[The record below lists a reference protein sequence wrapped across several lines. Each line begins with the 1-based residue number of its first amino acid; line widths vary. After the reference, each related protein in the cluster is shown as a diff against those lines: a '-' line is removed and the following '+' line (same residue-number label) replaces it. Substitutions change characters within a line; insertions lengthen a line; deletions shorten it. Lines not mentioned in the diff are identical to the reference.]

1 MINLWN
7 LAILGGE
14 KKALLVRSLIELKSI
29 QQSVTLKPVMYNDM
43 INISVGPK
51 TSRLINYSTKYLK
64 NLFEIQTLNVKSN
77 VTYMTFKSM

>member
-1 MINLWN
+1 
-7 LAILGGE
+7 
-14 KKALLVRSLIELKSI
+14 
-29 QQSVTLKPVMYNDM
+29 MYNDM